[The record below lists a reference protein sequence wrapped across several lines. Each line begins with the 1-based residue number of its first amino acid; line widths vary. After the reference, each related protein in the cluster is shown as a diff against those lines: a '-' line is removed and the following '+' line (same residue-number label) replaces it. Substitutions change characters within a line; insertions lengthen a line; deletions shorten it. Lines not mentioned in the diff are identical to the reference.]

1 MSENEQNCTEQ
12 EETNDL
18 ITTGSLWVNTDSQ
31 LSLTE
36 VDPATWPCSTGS
48 SASESTP
55 VGYIVDN
62 SNANMPYIT
71 AANPAITTT
80 VPTQTIS
87 FTNSGTNIITI
98 FGDNGSIDINHDG
111 TVTINGD
118 MIFNDAAMVFWKY
131 VKDTAPE
138 NKSTIFKLRKEI
150 QELEEQILKL
160 KNKTTAA
167 ATLKFNGK
175 MIAQTTVDSPTT
187 PVFYMNEQ
195 ELLHATDISNAI
207 VVSNPPFTD
216 GYYYAPRVPTLKVRL
231 HEKISS
237 SELFD
242 DAMEILK

>member
-1 MSENEQNCTEQ
+1 MSENEQDCTEQ

-18 ITTGSLWVNTDSQ
+18 ITNGSLWVNTDGQ
-31 LSLTE
+31 LG

-48 SASESTP
+48 IASTS

-71 AANPAITTT
+71 AANPSITTT

-87 FTNSGTNIITI
+87 FTNSATNIITI
-98 FGDNGSIDINHDG
+98 YGDNGSIDINHDG

-131 VKDTAPE
+131 VKDLAPE
-138 NKSTIFKLRKEI
+138 NKSTISKLRKEI
-150 QELEEQILKL
+150 QELEEKILKL
-160 KNKTTAA
+160 ENKTTAA
-167 ATLKFNGK
+167 VTLKFDGK

-195 ELLHATDISNAI
+195 ELLQATDISNTI
-207 VVSNPPFTD
+207 VISDPPFTD

-231 HEKISS
+231 HDTKISS
-237 SELFD
+237 AKLFD